1 MEDNQ
6 TKVFGI
12 SIILFI
18 LISSISIQ
26 DVIAEKNNNPNDKFM
41 ITLDANQ
48 TLQDISSFKIDG
60 VDPYPGISQKISRQF
75 LKTFDIPPV
84 SFSQTEPGFFIKTP
98 VYIYL
103 DSSESITNLPSN
115 IEILAKAGKIAA
127 AKLTLNEMND
137 LSQLDSV
144 ERIGVPHMAEFFSHD
159 VSEGVS
165 FSMADNFH
173 SVGIDGTGV
182 TVAIIDGGF
191 YPTNS
196 EIAGNVISST
206 LFDAFNF
213 CNGDIACGDPSG
225 DSHGTAVAEVVVDE
239 SPGVSLRL
247 YTIATNVDYNN
258 AVDDAIAN
266 GVDIITASLGFPTLG
281 SDGVGPNAQYFRAGT
296 SDVAKKMNFA
306 YNNGIFGT
314 ISAGNNGDSHWMGTY
329 VPSATVSLNGY
340 QSVMEF
346 QPNENGRKKA
356 CLPFTNNG
364 WRVIAAWNDAI
375 NENNDYDLF
384 IFRSNM
390 RSLIS

>member
-1 MEDNQ
+1 MSDPHNNRTKGERASKSRSGQRRYTVIGVGERDKSLAVKSAAASERTTVSVNNALMRVVNVPHED
-6 TKVFGI
+6 
-12 SIILFI
+12 S
-18 LISSISIQ
+18 
-26 DVIAEKNNNPNDKFM
+26 KNRSLKF
-41 ITLDANQ
+41 
-48 TLQDISSFKIDG
+48 
-60 VDPYPGISQKISRQF
+60 
-75 LKTFDIPPV
+75 
-84 SFSQTEPGFFIKTP
+84 
-98 VYIYL
+98 
-103 DSSESITNLPSN
+103 
-115 IEILAKAGKIAA
+115 AA

-144 ERIGVPHMAEFFSHD
+144 ERIGVPHMAEFFSHE

-296 SDVAKKMNFA
+296 SDVAKKMNVA
-306 YNNGIFGT
+306 YNIRRSSHGRIF
-314 ISAGNNGDSHWMGTY
+314 
-329 VPSATVSLNGY
+329 
-340 QSVMEF
+340 
-346 QPNENGRKKA
+346 
-356 CLPFTNNG
+356 
-364 WRVIAAWNDAI
+364 
-375 NENNDYDLF
+375 
-384 IFRSNM
+384 
-390 RSLIS
+390 